1 MAPGTVTAIPMDVAD
16 KVMDT
21 DGVYAS
27 KRVLD
32 FSQLNTVS
40 HASEQREGIK
50 PVSKRYVSQ
59 NILNPYLQYYVQKIE
74 EMSLLI
80 NEKQQNLR
88 RLEAQRNTLNAK
100 GNGEIRTKGRLELIV
115 VYSAKTKGRVAIAAT
130 TWIICW

>member
-1 MAPGTVTAIPMDVAD
+1 MAPGTVTTMPMDVAEKMGD
-16 KVMDT
+16 IDSVH
-21 DGVYAS
+21 AS

-32 FSQLNTVS
+32 FSQLTTAS

-50 PVSKRYVSQ
+50 PVSWR
-59 NILNPYLQYYVQKIE
+59 NRWLILKLFFLQYYVQKIE

-100 GNGEIRTKGRLELIV
+100 GSGR
-115 VYSAKTKGRVAIAAT
+115 
-130 TWIICW
+130 